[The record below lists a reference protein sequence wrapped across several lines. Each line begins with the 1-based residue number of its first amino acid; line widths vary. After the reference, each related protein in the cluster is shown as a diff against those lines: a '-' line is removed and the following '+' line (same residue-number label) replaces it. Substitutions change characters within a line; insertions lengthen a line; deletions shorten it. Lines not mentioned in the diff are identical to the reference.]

1 MKGRKPMKQMQVK
14 QLLTSFMGESVKKM
28 RGGSLDTKVIDM
40 MRVHEYKFKY
50 DFDKPIKPV
59 RTESQCID
67 FGLDNFR

>member
-1 MKGRKPMKQMQVK
+1 LVRERPMKQMKVK
-14 QLLTSFMGESVKKM
+14 QLLTSFMGDSVKKL

-50 DFDKPIKPV
+50 DFDKSTNPV
-59 RTESQCID
+59 RTESQVID